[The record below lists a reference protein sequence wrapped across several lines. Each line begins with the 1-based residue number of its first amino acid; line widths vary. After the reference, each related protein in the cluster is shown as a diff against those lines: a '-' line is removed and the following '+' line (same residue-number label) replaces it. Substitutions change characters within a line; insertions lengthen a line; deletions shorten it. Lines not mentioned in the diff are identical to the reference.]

1 MRVGYRRAVAALAFC
16 AAASIIIGAE
26 STTDSARSEVRLQ
39 LADLLY
45 GDQRYWEALAT
56 YENAKRGARP
66 DQLLRASGG
75 LLKSLLHIAE
85 FTRARQE
92 ADFLDSLDPVDSEYR
107 ALYADALWA
116 FGLFTEAEQVYRDVL
131 DRDPDSAAARHGL
144 GRSLAA
150 RGRIEEAIV
159 ELQAAIARDPRGEF
173 HHTLGSVHRRR
184 QRYDL
189 AADAF
194 ESYVESLAGTRMDQ
208 KIEWARSEIRF
219 LRSFGERVPV
229 RVAPERLDAVHTV
242 PFRLERDK
250 VIVRGSVNGGAELDL
265 VVDTGAE
272 QMVLSQQTAQRV
284 GVRPITNTLSAGVGR
299 VGMRGLELG
308 RADTLEVG
316 TLLVENVPAL
326 IKNPPLTGLP
336 RTRSENS
343 FSPLALGMS
352 TVVDYENQRLVIAR
366 ELPPAP
372 PADVELPM
380 RFHRLALVRG
390 VINGSIQKSFIVD
403 TGGEVISI
411 SLSTANALGMV
422 PVRHIPLRVF
432 GTSGWDD
439 DAFLLPGVDLG
450 FNRIRFDN
458 FSVVVLNLH
467 RPSALLGF
475 HVGGIIGHTF
485 LRDYRAALDL
495 KDSVLR
501 LTEIQRPPGARAN
514 SAD

>member
-1 MRVGYRRAVAALAFC
+1 MRFGYRRAFVALAFC
-16 AAASIIIGAE
+16 VAAPILIGAE

-45 GDQRYWEALAT
+45 GDQRYWEALST
-56 YENAKRGARP
+56 YENAKQGARP
-66 DQLLRASGG
+66 EQLLRASSG
-75 LLKSLLHIAE
+75 LLKSLLHVAE
-85 FTRARQE
+85 FTRAQQE
-92 ADFLDSLDPVDSEYR
+92 ADFLYSLDPVDSEYR

-116 FGLFTEAEQVYRDVL
+116 FGLFTEAEQIYQDVL
-131 DRDPDSAAARHGL
+131 DRDPGSAAARHGL

-150 RGRIEEAIV
+150 RGRLDEGLV
-159 ELQAAIARDPRGEF
+159 ELQAALSGDQRGEF
-173 HHTLGSVHRRR
+173 YHTLGSVYRRM

-194 ESYVESLAGTRMDQ
+194 ESYVEDLAGTRMDQ

-229 RVAPERLDAVHTV
+229 HVSPEQRDSVHTV

-250 VIVRGSVNGGAELDL
+250 VIVRGSVNGGSELDL

-272 QMVLSQQTAQRV
+272 QMVLSQATAQRV

-308 RADTLEVG
+308 RADTLQVG
-316 TLLVENVPAL
+316 TLSVDNVPAL

-336 RTRSENS
+336 QTRSENS
-343 FSPLALGMS
+343 FSPLAFGMS
-352 TVVDYENQRLVIAR
+352 TIVDYENHRLVMAR
-366 ELPPAP
+366 ELPSEA

-380 RFHRLALVRG
+380 RYHRLALVRG
-390 VINGSIQKSFIVD
+390 VINGSVQKSFIVD

-439 DAFLLPGVDLG
+439 DAFLLPGVNLG
-450 FNRIRFDN
+450 FDRIQFDN

-475 HVGGIIGHTF
+475 HIGGIIGHTF
-485 LRDYRAALDL
+485 LGEYRVAMDL
-495 KDSVLR
+495 KNSVLR
-501 LTEIQRPPGARAN
+501 LTEIQD
-514 SAD
+514 S